1 MAAGLLAGQL
11 LGFVAV
17 GLPPQQTG
25 HGEPLS
31 WTGWM
36 FVVAGLVLS
45 FYCSVRL
52 VTWLM
57 VKISSLELSW
67 ELRRELSAR
76 RNMPPSGTK
85 GTR

>member
-1 MAAGLLAGQL
+1 MAAGLFASRL

-17 GLPPQQTG
+17 GLPPQQPG
-25 HGEPLS
+25 HAEPLG
-31 WTGWM
+31 WTEWM

-57 VKISSLELSW
+57 VKISALELSW
-67 ELRRELSAR
+67 ELRRELGAR
-76 RNMPPSGTK
+76 SNMPPSDTL
-85 GTR
+85 